1 MKLKVSG
8 ANMKDESA
16 PLSSYGVHYNSIVEL
31 DGHLPGKDDLQEAA
45 SGNPE
50 EVGLCLRIAQ
60 TVDKLKESAVPVIE
74 KYDKEVVDYISGGV
88 IDETKRKKLLDMSA
102 YINEQLMQSL
112 FALDGITCEV
122 DFTTARQKRRE
133 GVRYAQ
139 GLLDRLDK
147 IKSDLRVFIDSHKA

>member
-1 MKLKVSG
+1 LIISLIDCILV
-8 ANMKDESA
+8 
-16 PLSSYGVHYNSIVEL
+16 
-31 DGHLPGKDDLQEAA
+31 GKQKEDLEETA

-60 TVDKLKESAVPVIE
+60 TVQKLKDSAVSVIE
-74 KYDKEVVDYISGGV
+74 KYDTEVSEYISGGTT
-88 IDETKRKKLLDMSA
+88 DESKRRKLLDMSA

-112 FALDGITCEV
+112 FALDGITCDP

-147 IKSDLRVFIDSHKA
+147 IKADLKTFIDSQKA

>member
-16 PLSSYGVHYNSIVEL
+16 PLSSYGVHYNSVVEL
-31 DGHLPGKDDLQEAA
+31 DGRTPGKEDLQEAA

-50 EVGLCLRIAQ
+50 EVGLCLRISQ
-60 TVDKLKESAVPVIE
+60 TVEKLKESTVPVIE
-74 KYDKEVVDYISGGV
+74 KYDKEVSDLIASGAT
-88 IDETKRKKLLDMSA
+88 DETKKRKLLDMSA
-102 YINEQLMQSL
+102 YINEHLMQSL
-112 FALDGITCEV
+112 LTLDGIACEPE
-122 DFTTARQKRRE
+122 FLTARQRRRE

-147 IKSDLRVFIDSHKA
+147 IKGDLRAFIDSHKA

>member
-1 MKLKVSG
+1 M
-8 ANMKDESA
+8 
-16 PLSSYGVHYNSIVEL
+16 
-31 DGHLPGKDDLQEAA
+31 
-45 SGNPE
+45 
-50 EVGLCLRIAQ
+50 
-60 TVDKLKESAVPVIE
+60 PVIE
-74 KYDKEVVDYISGGV
+74 KYDKEVIEYISGGI

-112 FALDGITCEV
+112 FALDGITCEPE
-122 DFTTARQKRRE
+122 FITARQKRRE